1 MLISVFSGTSRDK
14 AEPLGNMHFLVA
26 PEVDD
31 KLEID
36 GSTRAVSALWH
47 LPSVRSAGPKLAIL
61 VVPFQDVPKHNYECD
76 AAALPVFS

>member
-1 MLISVFSGTSRDK
+1 MLISVFCGASRDT

-36 GSTRAVSALWH
+36 GFTRAVSALWH

-61 VVPFQDVPKHNYECD
+61 VAPFQEAPEHAYKCD
-76 AAALPVFS
+76 AAARPVFS